1 MKFILKPDNRNAS
14 DETLLD
20 DLKKVAAAL
29 KKQSLTQSE
38 YDKFGRF
45 SSATIKNRFGWNN
58 ALEKAGLIITSYKSI
73 SNEELIEDLTRVA
86 NKIAPLK
93 VTTYRYNEVGKYS
106 SGVIEQ
112 RFGWNNA
119 LKKAGLEIS
128 ILQNISNE
136 ELFENM
142 EEVWIK
148 LGKQPTIYECVKPFS
163 KYSYDTYTKRF
174 GNWRKA
180 LETFVEYINSDDD
193 KNEEPILE
201 EIVQQNEEGCKHIT
215 KRNPDNRLKLKVMWR
230 DGNICRLCGV
240 KLSVWEEGHFD
251 HIIPWSKCGETVL
264 ENLQILCSKCNLIK
278 GSLEF
283 PKDKE

>member
-1 MKFILKPDNRNAS
+1 MEFVLKPNNRNAS
-14 DETLLD
+14 EKELLD
-20 DLKKVAAAL
+20 DLVEVANKL

-38 YDKFGRF
+38 YNKVGRF

-58 ALEKAGLIITSYKSI
+58 ALEKAGLIISKHQNI
-73 SNEELIEDLTRVA
+73 SDEELLEDLKRVA
-86 NKIAPLK
+86 DKIAPIR
-93 VTTYRYNEVGKYS
+93 VTTYKYNEVGKYTAT
-106 SGVIEQ
+106 VIDR

-128 ILQNISNE
+128 NLQNISNK

-148 LGKQPTIYECVKPFS
+148 LGRQPSIGKFAKPLSRFS
-163 KYSYDTYTKRF
+163 SDTYTKRF

-180 LETFVEYINSDDD
+180 LESFVEYINSADD
-193 KNEEPILE
+193 KNDERLIEEK
-201 EIVQQNEEGCKHIT
+201 VQQNEQGCNHKT
-215 KRNPDNRLKLKVMWR
+215 KRNPDNRLKLKVMWK
-230 DGNICRLCGV
+230 DGNVCKLCGI

-264 ENLQILCSKCNLIK
+264 ENLQILCVKCNLVK
-278 GSLEF
+278 GNLEYL
-283 PKDKE
+283 DK